1 MTNTVTF
8 HCHICNCP
16 LEQCDDLNHEC
27 DEMWIAPAYDGKG
40 GKGYIV
46 QIVLTSEM
54 TKHRQQS
61 NENESRTKLGFYF
74 SRTGS
79 VETEEAPNLKM
90 YCPRCKGWR
99 PQVKGFLFRGK
110 DDVPCIR
117 CKSCNLV
124 HDSLFYKK
132 LIAELKATGWKPPF

>member
-1 MTNTVTF
+1 V
-8 HCHICNCP
+8 
-16 LEQCDDLNHEC
+16 
-27 DEMWIAPAYDGKG
+27 K
-40 GKGYIV
+40 
-46 QIVLTSEM
+46 IVLTKDRQLTYLLASCFANNEM
-54 TKHRQQS
+54 TKHRQS
-61 NENESRTKLGFYF
+61 TEDDTRTNLGFYF

-79 VETEEAPNLKM
+79 VETEQAPNLKM

-124 HDSLFYKK
+124 HDSAYYNK
-132 LIAELKATGWKPPF
+132 LIAELRAAGWKLPI